1 MTAKDAAP
9 HSPEFIASYREDE
22 SNVRIRTGKLACALV
37 FVLMPAGV
45 LLDLTVYPKLASEF
59 LWLRLICSLL
69 ISGVWGLHFTQFA
82 RRHYPWVGIAIPIL
96 PVLFMT
102 YMIYVTEGPRSPYYA
117 GLNLVLLA
125 ISAVGHWSTRESV
138 ITSSLVLAI
147 YVLGVSAHV
156 KNRTSTISNHG
167 ASPITSTNQF
177 PLPHLTPRPEAY
189 SQQTLEEDLRLIPN
203 NLFFIALTGIIV
215 VAGNTIFSRLRL
227 REFTLRYELNKKQQE
242 LEENH
247 QKLLELDQAKSHFFA
262 NISHE
267 LRTPLTLLLAPLENL
282 IIQSKKQ
289 NDDEA
294 HDLLSTMQANGMRLL
309 KLINDLLDLV
319 RLESGRMEVRREAVE
334 LSSFLNGLLNAVR
347 GVAQG
352 KNVSLLAKYSPEIGS
367 TQLDRDKVEKILLNL
382 LFNALKFTDSGGSV
396 ALIATHVDNQLTLA
410 VQDSGMGIPK
420 SQLPNVFGR
429 FWQADSSARRKHQG
443 AGIGLALVKE
453 LAEVQDGS
461 VSVDSVE
468 GQGSTFTIQL
478 PWIDSSTPPQR
489 PDTTSPSSVAPEQ
502 KWLENLYRRAELFP
516 ASTPANQTK
525 LPTPESI
532 PLPTPTLH
540 TTNTANLLP
549 SRRTQHRILVAD
561 DEPDMLR
568 FLHHQLSRFYTVDPV
583 SNGREAV
590 EHALSNPPDLI
601 LLDMMMPEL
610 DGIQACQTL
619 RQQKSTKNLP
629 IVLLTARA
637 DEETKISALS
647 VGANDFLTK
656 PFSTT
661 ELEVRV
667 HNLIQN
673 HVLQLQLSDQNT
685 LLQSTIEQLKETEV
699 QLVQAEKLASLGRL
713 SAGIIHEI
721 NNPLNFAASN
731 LYSLRRS
738 ADQTPESIRPTVVEC
753 LDDMEAAL
761 NRVRDIVSN
770 LRSFTHA
777 GGGAIETIN
786 LQETLETALRF
797 LSHELREEIQ
807 LVNRIPD
814 NLNVQAD
821 RNRFLQVLI
830 NLLQNAVDA
839 IKQNPNPTQPGTI
852 WLDAFPQE
860 NDVLLTVTDNGPGID
875 PDIQDK
881 IFDPFFT
888 TKEVGKG
895 LGLGLS
901 ISYRIIQQLKGQLS
915 VSSKPGQLTEMQ
927 IRLPAA
933 KTA

>member
-1 MTAKDAAP
+1 MTAKDAAI
-9 HSPEFIASYREDE
+9 HSPEFLASYREDE

-59 LWLRLICSLL
+59 LWLRLLCSLL
-69 ISGVWGLHFTQFA
+69 ISGIWGLHFTRFA
-82 RRHYPWVGIAIPIL
+82 RKHYQWVGIAIPIL

-156 KNRTSTISNHG
+156 KNRTSNLSNPG
-167 ASPITSTNQF
+167 ASPITSTSQSLIPN
-177 PLPHLTPRPEAY
+177 LTPPSEAY

-227 REFTLRYELNKKQQE
+227 REFTLRYELNQNQQE

-282 IIQSKKQ
+282 LIQSKNQ

-319 RLESGRMEVRREAVE
+319 RLESGRMEVRREVVE
-334 LSSFLNGLLNAVR
+334 LSSYLNGLLNAVR
-347 GVAQG
+347 PVAQS
-352 KNVSLLAKYSPEIGS
+352 KKVNLIAKYSPELGS
-367 TQLDRDKVEKILLNL
+367 TQIDRDKVEKILLNL
-382 LFNALKFTDSGGSV
+382 LFNALKFTDSDGSV
-396 ALIATHVDNQLTLA
+396 ALIATHDKNQLTLA

-468 GQGSTFTIQL
+468 GQGSTFTVKL
-478 PWIDSSTPPQR
+478 PWIESSETAESPASTSAPNEA
-489 PDTTSPSSVAPEQ
+489 PDK

-516 ASTPANQTK
+516 ASNPSALAKQATAKPA
-525 LPTPESI
+525 I
-532 PLPTPTLH
+532 PLTPNIL
-540 TTNTANLLP
+540 TTNANPLP

-568 FLHHQLSRFYTVDPV
+568 FLQHQLSRFYTVDPV

-590 EHALSNPPDLI
+590 EHALSTPPDLI

-610 DGIQACQTL
+610 DGIQTCQTL
-619 RQQKSTKNLP
+619 RQQKTTRNLP

-656 PFSTT
+656 PFSIT

-753 LDDMEAAL
+753 LDDMETAL

-777 GGGAIETIN
+777 GGGVIETIN
-786 LQETLETALRF
+786 LQTTLETALRF
-797 LSHELREEIQ
+797 LSHELRDEIQ

-852 WLDAFPQE
+852 WLDAFPKDH
-860 NDVLLTVTDNGPGID
+860 DVLLTVTDNGPGIA
-875 PDIQDK
+875 PEIQDK

-901 ISYRIIQQLKGQLS
+901 ISYRIIQQLNGHLS